1 MFQKT
6 FYLQYRTLPPPLVV
20 FFPYL
25 RPNEQNLNTAL
36 EKCGELQGLCYS
48 RSCDSA
54 RWLDLVTESSTH
66 PTGGGSCQGHV
77 TLLPLGTEAQPSS

>member
-6 FYLQYRTLPPPLVV
+6 FYLQYRTLPPLLVV

-54 RWLDLVTESSTH
+54 RTWSQSSTH

-77 TLLPLGTEAQPSS
+77 TLLPLGTGAQPSS